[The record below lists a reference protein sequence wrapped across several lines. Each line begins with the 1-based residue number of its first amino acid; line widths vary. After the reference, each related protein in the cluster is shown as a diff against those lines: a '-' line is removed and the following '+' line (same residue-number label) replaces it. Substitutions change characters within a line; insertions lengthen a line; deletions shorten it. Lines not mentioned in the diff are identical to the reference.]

1 MDSQL
6 RQFTDLSKRNVVS
19 LQQQCPCKKGSHGN
33 DSGIIAKISR
43 MRSGGRPR
51 VLDLF
56 SGCGGF
62 SLGFSSAGFQIVGG
76 VEIDPEAAVSHA
88 MNFHGITHPLSKKD
102 GFAYVRDIRYIEPE
116 EIVMGLGSEKTDEA
130 VDVLIGGPPCQSY
143 ARVGRSKLREVLEHP
158 DAYRVDPRGNLYL
171 RYLDY
176 VRALKPLIIVMENVP
191 DVLNYGGHNVAEET
205 AEVLAELGYD
215 CRYTLL
221 NSVFYGVP
229 QMRERM
235 FLIAYHRELKLR
247 PSFPEPS
254 HYYDLPRGYHG
265 ARQVALKH
273 HSGKGSVPDEGFK
286 YYVHPPVAAPDLPS
300 AVTAEQALGDLLPIT
315 YHLKIELKRGMRR
328 PVEAVRYRQMQPSGY
343 AVSLRSWKGFNE
355 SAGILDHVI
364 RHLPRDYRIF
374 KRMRHGDQYPQAHE
388 VAIRLFDQSIRRAE
402 RKGCNVKRNSAVYR
416 ELWSKYVPPY
426 DPGKF
431 PNKWRK
437 MEPDQPARTVMAH
450 LGKDSYSHIHYD
462 SDQARTISV
471 REAARLQSFP
481 DGFFFYGAM
490 NASFRQIGNAVP
502 PLLARAIAGCI
513 YQDAIQPLRCK
524 NDSVIFIQGKAV
536 LCP

>member
-6 RQFTDLSKRNVVS
+6 KRFTDLSEQNVVS
-19 LQQQCPCKKGSHGN
+19 LQQQCPRKKGRN
-33 DSGIIAKISR
+33 DIDSGVIAKISR
-43 MRSGGRPR
+43 LKSGGIPR

-62 SLGFSSAGFQIVGG
+62 SLGFLAAGFKIVGG

-88 MNFHGITHPLSKKD
+88 MNFHGITPPLSKKD
-102 GFAYVRDIRYIEPE
+102 GFAYVRDIRFMEPE
-116 EIVMGLGSEKTDEA
+116 ELVMGLGSEKTDEA
-130 VDVLIGGPPCQSY
+130 IDVLIGGPPCQSY

-158 DAYRVDPRGNLYL
+158 YAYRVDPRGNLYL

-176 VRALKPLIIVMENVP
+176 VRAIKPLIIVMENVP

-205 AEVLAELGYD
+205 AEALAELGYD

-235 FLIAYHRELKLR
+235 FLIAYHHDLDAI

-254 HYYDLPRGYHG
+254 HFYDLPRGYHG

-273 HSGKGSVPDEGFK
+273 HNGKGSVPDKGFK
-286 YYVHPPVAAPDLPS
+286 YYVDPPVAVPDLPS

-315 YHLKIELKRGMRR
+315 YHLKKVLKRGMRR
-328 PVEAVRYRQMQPSGY
+328 PVEAVRYRRKRPSDY
-343 AVSLRSWKGFNE
+343 AVALRSWECFDE
-355 SAGILDHVI
+355 SDGILDHVI

-374 KRMRHGDQYPQAHE
+374 KRMRHGDQYPQAHII
-388 VAIRLFDQSIRRAE
+388 AMRLFDQSVRREE
-402 RKGCNVKRNSAVYR
+402 RKGRNVKRNSVVYK
-416 ELWSKYVPPY
+416 ELWGKYVPPY

-437 MEPDQPARTVMAH
+437 MEPNQPARTVMAH

-481 DGFFFYGAM
+481 DGFTFFGAM

-502 PLLARAIAGCI
+502 PLMARAIAGRI
-513 YQDAIQPLRCK
+513 YCDVIQPLYSK
-524 NDSVIFIQGKAV
+524 DDNDIFMQIETAT
-536 LCP
+536 CR